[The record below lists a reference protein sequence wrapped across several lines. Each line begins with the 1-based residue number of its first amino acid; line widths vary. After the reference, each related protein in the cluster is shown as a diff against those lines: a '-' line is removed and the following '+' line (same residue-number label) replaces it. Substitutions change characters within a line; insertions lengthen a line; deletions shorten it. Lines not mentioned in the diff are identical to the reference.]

1 LRASAYGDVRDAWRT
16 YLRKFN
22 RGRGVVLIGHTQG
35 TFMLRELVK
44 REIDRKPAARRRLI
58 SGLLLGE
65 ISP

>member
-1 LRASAYGDVRDAWRT
+1 VRDAWRT